1 MELIYRASLSLM
13 ARSLLNTRVG
23 TAMITPNDNS
33 NAKQDDMDTPK
44 DNSPAGQDAIENDG
58 KISIEKGSIEQD
70 FNTNDLEDDNQPV
83 YDTNYEDD
91 HSDED
96 YSDEE
101 YFDEDFTPVPGVD
114 DDFFET
120 NQGLNEDETHALDE
134 KTIYPKDHS
143 DEAAVLLSQAYG
155 VGGVIRENAHLTEN
169 IKNYRRNFFLSC
181 LVSICLAILVA
192 VLLAAFMSYPKTRY
206 IPTYDN
212 KAICEV
218 TPENNPNI
226 TDVSIADFA
235 KDGILN
241 LYTFDY
247 VNHEKQINDTLDR
260 WYTPKGRIDTINAM
274 AAIEIL
280 DFVKKKALTLQA
292 GATSAA
298 KIEQK
303 GRTAAGEP
311 YWIVR
316 FPLVIDIYSGGAQ
329 PEDTQNYIATVRV
342 VASTASAQNSKGLGI
357 VSATLETRD

>member
-1 MELIYRASLSLM
+1 M
-13 ARSLLNTRVG
+13 N
-23 TAMITPNDNS
+23 TPNDNLS
-33 NAKQDDMDTPK
+33 AKQDDMDTPK
-44 DNSPAGQDAIENDG
+44 DNSPAGQNTIDNDS
-58 KISIEKGSIEQD
+58 KISIEKTPFESD
-70 FNTNDLEDDNQPV
+70 FDAHNLEDDIQS
-83 YDTNYEDD
+83 DSDYEDT
-91 HSDED
+91 HL
-96 YSDEE
+96 DEE
-101 YFDEDFTPVPGVD
+101 YLHEEDLDSEDGFNPIPGIDDEFY
-114 DDFFET
+114 ET
-120 NQGLNEDETHALDE
+120 HQGLSEDETYALDE
-134 KTIYPKDHS
+134 GIITPKDHS
-143 DEAAVLLSQAYG
+143 DEAALLLSQVYG
-155 VGGVIRENAHLTEN
+155 VGGLVRENAHLTQN
-169 IKNYRRNFFLSC
+169 IKEYRRNFFLAC
-181 LVSICLAILVA
+181 LVAICLGVLVL
-192 VLLAAFMSYPKTRY
+192 VLFSAWLSYPKTTY

-260 WYTPKGRIDTINAM
+260 WYTPKGRVDTINAM

-280 DFVKKKALTLQA
+280 DFVKNKALTLQA

-303 GRTAAGEP
+303 GRTPAGEP

-342 VASTASAQNSKGLGI
+342 VASTASAQNPKGLGI

>member
-1 MELIYRASLSLM
+1 
-13 ARSLLNTRVG
+13 
-23 TAMITPNDNS
+23 MITPNDNS
-33 NAKQDDMDTPK
+33 NVEQDDMDNPK
-44 DNSPAGQDAIENDG
+44 DNSPANQDDIDNAKNVSLD
-58 KISIEKGSIEQD
+58 KVDSEQYVEP
-70 FNTNDLEDDNQPV
+70 TNPEQ
-83 YDTNYEDD
+83 
-91 HSDED
+91 SDEG
-96 YSDEE
+96 YTDEE
-101 YFDEDFTPVPGVD
+101 GYVDENYVDEGYVDEGYVDEGYIDEDGLYPVPGID
-114 DDFFET
+114 DEYYET
-120 NQGLNEDETHALDE
+120 NQGVDEDGTYLLDSVVI
-134 KTIYPKDHS
+134 TPKDSS
-143 DEAAVLLSQAYG
+143 DEAAALFSNMHG
-155 VGGVIRENAHLTEN
+155 VGGVIRENATLTQN
-169 IKNYRRNFFLSC
+169 LKNYRRNFLLSC
-181 LVSICLAILVA
+181 LVSICLGILVA
-192 VLLAAFMSYPKTRY
+192 VLIAAFMSYPKTRY

-235 KDGILN
+235 KDGVLN

-260 WYTPKGRIDTINAM
+260 WYTPKGRVDTINAM

-280 DFVKKKALTLQA
+280 EFVKKKALTLQA
-292 GATSAA
+292 GTTSAA

-303 GRTAAGEP
+303 GRTASGEP

-329 PEDTQNYIATVRV
+329 PEDTQNYVATVRV